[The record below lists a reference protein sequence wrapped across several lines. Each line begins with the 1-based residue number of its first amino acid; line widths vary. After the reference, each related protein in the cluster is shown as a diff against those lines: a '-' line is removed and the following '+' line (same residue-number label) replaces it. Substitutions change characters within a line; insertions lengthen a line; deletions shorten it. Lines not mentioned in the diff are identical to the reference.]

1 MQKYFVELFSITNLP
16 LQKYIDKKLRRI
28 PLEKNFAKDSVT
40 DYDVHLTLQDKAET
54 KSTKLRVKGE
64 EKKITVYVVTG
75 EGAEEK
81 LEIYLSV
88 NAQYETN

>member
-16 LQKYIDKKLRRI
+16 LQKKKKKKLRRI